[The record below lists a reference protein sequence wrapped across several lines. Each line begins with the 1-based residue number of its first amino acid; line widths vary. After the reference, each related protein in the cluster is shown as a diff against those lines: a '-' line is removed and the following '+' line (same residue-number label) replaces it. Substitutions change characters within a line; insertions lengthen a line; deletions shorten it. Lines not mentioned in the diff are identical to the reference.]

1 LTVSDSIRSLK
12 RFSKKKIKELGKEAQ
27 VMKERD
33 LMKSLSPS
41 AGLPLVLCTCADQ
54 SYFGILLNSCL
65 TCPLASIL
73 HSPLDE
79 PSARFFAASVI
90 VALEELHKV
99 KSFVPAR

>member
-1 LTVSDSIRSLK
+1 MTVSDSIRSLK

-41 AGLPLVLCTCADQ
+41 ASLPQVLCTCADQ
-54 SYFGILLNSCL
+54 SYVGILLNCCL

-73 HSPLDE
+73 HAPLDE
-79 PSARFFAASVI
+79 SSARFFAASVI
-90 VALEELHKV
+90 VSLEELHKV
-99 KSFVPAR
+99 KSSVPAL